1 LEAYDPFRAIKRARK
16 GLGPIAF
23 LVILLFAL
31 FIASLGSF
39 VANLLLFQPIEVS
52 DAYWTVSGLR
62 AERAR
67 VGEQVTA
74 HVTLYSR
81 GRFEGEI
88 LVRVRVDINLWFD
101 KDMATQRFYVASR
114 SGEVREVT
122 LDFKPNRPS
131 AGDINGYFVQVD
143 FGFSGKWTMPNSYPP
158 RLIVTA

>member
-1 LEAYDPFRAIKRARK
+1 MKRARK
-16 GLGPIAF
+16 GIGPMAF

-39 VANLLLFQPIEVS
+39 VANVILFRPIEVS
-52 DAYWTVSGLR
+52 EAYWTVSGFR

-74 HVTLYSR
+74 HIMLYSP
-81 GRFEGEI
+81 GRFEGDTV
-88 LVRVRVDINLWFD
+88 VRIRVDINLWFD
-101 KDMATQRFYVASR
+101 KDIATQRFHIATR
-114 SGEVREVT
+114 SGEVRELT

-131 AGDINGYFVQVD
+131 AGDVNGYFVQVD

>member
-1 LEAYDPFRAIKRARK
+1 M
-16 GLGPIAF
+16 AF

-39 VANLLLFQPIEVS
+39 VANLLFFQPVEVS

-62 AERAR
+62 TERAR

-74 HVTLYSR
+74 HVALYSR

-88 LVRVRVDINLWFD
+88 LVRIRVDINLWFD

-114 SGEVREVT
+114 SGEAREVT

-131 AGDINGYFVQVD
+131 AGDINGYFIQVD
-143 FGFSGKWTMPNSYPP
+143 LGFSGKWTMPNSYPP